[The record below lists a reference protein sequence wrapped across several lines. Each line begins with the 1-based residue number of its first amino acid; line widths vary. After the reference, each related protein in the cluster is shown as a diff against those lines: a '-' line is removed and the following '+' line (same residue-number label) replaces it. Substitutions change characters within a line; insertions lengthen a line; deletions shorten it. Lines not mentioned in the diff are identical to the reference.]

1 MGLAVLQCGV
11 IGSFIFLS
19 NFAEAPAQWPV
30 ILLGSW
36 LLTALD
42 VAGASSPGGLEC
54 STAAPRRT
62 PRRTVSAGAA
72 SARLTRSGGRTTT
85 IRKPKDDSGKVVL
98 KVNDEY
104 NWTMELPVT
113 FHVEVRASDTIADV
127 KAVIQDYI
135 RVPMINQ
142 RLRDV
147 NNNICSDRTVLGDLK
162 KKKVSMEI
170 VTSSSSRQ
178 RSRTPRR
185 SRTPPGSWK

>member
-1 MGLAVLQCGV
+1 MQHCSSKENSKEDCKCWSSV
-11 IGSFIFLS
+11 S
-19 NFAEAPAQWPV
+19 EADKIWWQ
-30 ILLGSW
+30 
-36 LLTALD
+36 D
-42 VAGASSPGGLEC
+42 YHDK
-54 STAAPRRT
+54 
-62 PRRTVSAGAA
+62 
-72 SARLTRSGGRTTT
+72 
-85 IRKPKDDSGKVVL
+85 KPKDDSGKVVL

-185 SRTPPGSWK
+185 SRTPPGSWE